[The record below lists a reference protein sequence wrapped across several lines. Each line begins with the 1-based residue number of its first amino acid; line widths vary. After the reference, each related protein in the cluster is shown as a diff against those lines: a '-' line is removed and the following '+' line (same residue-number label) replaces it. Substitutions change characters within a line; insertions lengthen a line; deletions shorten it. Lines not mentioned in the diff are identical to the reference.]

1 MTEAEKE
8 FERADIANAEKR
20 AKELVDWADQYKSAL
35 RELALAK
42 VDLKRIV
49 DSAKEKGFSKNMLE
63 AVVFG
68 QLVSGV
74 DKMAF
79 LNAINN
85 ETTSDAVEES
95 EENDNTEEPENDK
108 GEENDSERI

>member
-49 DSAKEKGFSKNMLE
+49 DSAKTCWKPLF
-63 AVVFG
+63 
-68 QLVSGV
+68 LVNWFQV
-74 DKMAF
+74 LIKWRF
-79 LNAINN
+79 
-85 ETTSDAVEES
+85 
-95 EENDNTEEPENDK
+95 
-108 GEENDSERI
+108 

>member
-68 QLVSGV
+68 Q
-74 DKMAF
+74 KMAF

>member
-1 MTEAEKE
+1 
-8 FERADIANAEKR
+8 
-20 AKELVDWADQYKSAL
+20 
-35 RELALAK
+35 
-42 VDLKRIV
+42 
-49 DSAKEKGFSKNMLE
+49 MLE